1 MKPRWV
7 LLAVVGGMCAL
18 LRAEVQL
25 EQLEN
30 QYTLGD
36 HWSFSWY
43 QPPSGPR
50 EPIITIKHGIDAV
63 PFHFHCWDDA
73 TGYPGVPADIYS
85 IGGDSE
91 SYVLVYLKVV
101 AADGVSPGAANVGWL
116 DFDGNMQCWIQA
128 FHITGTLG
136 TLDLP
141 SYIRGTYGDPFT
153 VADIAEPLF
162 VSYGI
167 WSAFSI
173 TGGGPHLG
181 DLLVGEFYGSTT
193 TITGEMVGDITIDSS
208 FYNSTL
214 TINGDLTGD
223 VTAFLGT
230 DSTLTVNGNAY
241 GSVLGYFFDS
251 TSVTINGDA
260 YGSVSGDYVYNTSV
274 TINGDAYG
282 SVLGIDFTD
291 TSVMIDGDLESGAI
305 LDIGHFYGD
314 EEDPPGITVTGSA
327 PGTIHLGSG

>member
-50 EPIITIKHGIDAV
+50 EPIITINHGIDAV
-63 PFHFHCWDDA
+63 PFHFHCWDDV
-73 TGYPGVPADIYS
+73 TDDPADIHS

-101 AADGVSPGAANVGWL
+101 AADGVSPGARNVGWL
-116 DFDGNMQCWIQA
+116 DFDGNMQCWIVA
-128 FHITGTLG
+128 FNITGTLG

-181 DLLVGEFYGSTT
+181 DLSVGQFRDSTL
-193 TITGEMVGDITIDSS
+193 TITGDMAGDLSSTLGFDGSTLTINGNYTGGGWISEVVD
-208 FYNSTL
+208 STL
-214 TINGDLTGD
+214 TINGDLSSYLWAT
-223 VTAFLGT
+223 TIAN
-230 DSTLTVNGNAY
+230 STLTINGNLP
-241 GSVLGYFFDS
+241 GEVSVGHLG
-251 TSVTINGDA
+251 
-260 YGSVSGDYVYNTSV
+260 
-274 TINGDAYG
+274 
-282 SVLGIDFTD
+282 D
-291 TSVMIDGDLESGAI
+291 TLQQPAS
-305 LDIGHFYGD
+305 
-314 EEDPPGITVTGSA
+314 ITVTGSA
-327 PGTIHLGSG
+327 LGTINLGAG